1 MERNI
6 MILDIVPRQ
15 EEALPINL
23 LENMRKGA
31 VKMEDYEAINHTDRE
46 IVYEDGIEPVCL

>member
-1 MERNI
+1 